1 MFYPLQFGRA
11 PVIVTAMMQKIKKF
25 LPLALPL
32 FLAGCSSLTNLTSS
46 KQIRNDT
53 GFYPIEAVWESTG
66 QKVRPESIEP
76 QVLIGLKSIPMQPT
90 PMVKNRWEA
99 MVPVPADEKVLYY
112 RIKFDY
118 DLDTTPVVRRESK
131 RTQEY
136 RLEIIE
142 PK

>member
-1 MFYPLQFGRA
+1 FYPLQFWRA
-11 PVIVTAMMQKIKKF
+11 PVILTAMMQKIKKF
-25 LPLALPL
+25 LPLALPF
-32 FLAGCSSLTNLTSS
+32 FLAACASLTNLTST
-46 KQIRNDT
+46 KQIRSDT

-66 QKVRPESIEP
+66 QKVRPESIQP

-99 MVPVPADEKVLYY
+99 MVPVPADENVLYY

-118 DLDTTPVVRRESK
+118 DLETAPVVRKDSK
-131 RTQEY
+131 LTPEY